1 MLLNL
6 SFEYEK
12 LSELENK
19 LDGLP
24 PLHRVAFATSIC
36 ERLLPNYSAFARFG
50 QANPSVLR
58 NALDEVWQIL
68 QGKSADAETIS
79 QLIKDCSGLPPQEG
93 DCETYVYEASMTI
106 AAIRYTLEACLDPT
120 PQQVAKVAEVAGD
133 ILLEFIFIEKQ
144 DTDPNWGTEMSYLE
158 QKKEIASHPF
168 VVREKAKQNEDFQQL
183 KEVETLDRDFLEW
196 LCTSFDN
203 CGKSLLDLS

>member
-1 MLLNL
+1 MLHKPKPVHIKWGGVTCFAAQQAATTGRSLCTSPIAIVREHCDIGRNCMLLNL
-6 SFEYEK
+6 SFEYDK

-19 LDGLP
+19 LEELSS
-24 PLHRVAFATSIC
+24 LHRVAFATSIC
-36 ERLLPNYSAFARFG
+36 ERLLPNYSSFSRFG
-50 QANPSVLR
+50 QANPSLLR

-79 QLIKDCSGLPPQEG
+79 KLIEDCSGLPPHEG

-133 ILLEFIFIEKQ
+133 IGI
-144 DTDPNWGTEMSYLE
+144 
-158 QKKEIASHPF
+158 
-168 VVREKAKQNEDFQQL
+168 R
-183 KEVETLDRDFLEW
+183 
-196 LCTSFDN
+196 FDY
-203 CGKSLLDLS
+203 